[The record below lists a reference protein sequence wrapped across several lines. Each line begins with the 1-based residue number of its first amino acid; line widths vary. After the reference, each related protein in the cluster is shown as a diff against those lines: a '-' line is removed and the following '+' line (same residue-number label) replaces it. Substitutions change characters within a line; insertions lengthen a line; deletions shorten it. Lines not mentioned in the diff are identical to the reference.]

1 MIAFDHVTHEYE
13 HAVAVRDVSLR
24 VAAGITTA
32 LIGPSGC
39 GKSTLLKLVVGL
51 AWPQHG
57 RVTIADEAVAP
68 QTIDRLRHRIGYVIQ
83 SGGLFPHLTAR
94 DNVTLAARYLKR
106 ERSWIDA
113 RTDELLELV
122 QLSNEVLARYPGD
135 LSGGQRQRVSL
146 MRALMLDPDL
156 LLLDEPL
163 GALDPMVRHGLQ
175 DELQA
180 LFARL
185 RKTVLL
191 VTHDLAE
198 AAFFADTIVLMREGE
213 VVQEGSYQSLVAAP
227 ANEFVRAF
235 LQAQRAHALPV
246 MHA

>member
-1 MIAFDHVTHEYE
+1 MIGFENVTHGYE
-13 HAVAVRDVSLR
+13 HAVALRDVSLR
-24 VAAGITTA
+24 IGDGVTTA

-51 AWPQHG
+51 VWPQRG
-57 RVTIADEAVAP
+57 RVS
-68 QTIDRLRHRIGYVIQ
+68 IDDRPVTPSNIESVRQRVGYVIQ

-94 DNVTLAARYLKR
+94 DNVTLAARYLGR
-106 ERSWIDA
+106 ESTWIDA
-113 RTDELLELV
+113 RVRTLTELV
-122 QLSNEVLARYPGD
+122 QLETDVLARHPGD

-146 MRALMLDPDL
+146 MRALLLDPDL

-175 DELQA
+175 DELRA

-185 RKTVLL
+185 RKSVVL

-198 AAFFADTIVLMREGE
+198 AAFFADTIVLMREGQIAQQGAYE
-213 VVQEGSYQSLVAAP
+213 DLVERP
-227 ANEFVRAF
+227 SDDFVRAF
-235 LQAQRAHALPV
+235 LQAQRALTPAHA
-246 MHA
+246 